1 MLDCLGNIK
10 RNFKAIHGNRQL
22 RLKILIGFLYFI
34 TISITFYPLCNIHA
48 DEGSFKR
55 FIDPKARYELQYPA
69 TMEIE
74 FNGPD
79 QVRIFHP
86 RAPFRIHV
94 FIEKRR
100 QPGKPD
106 STALLTSLAGRLE
119 KEMGKIEILDAKSP
133 IKGDKRHGYAVFR
146 FKNSRGVDLTQLV
159 RYFVA
164 KDRVLQLIISD
175 KSKGYANIKP
185 IFDKTCNSLKIFKE
199 SLK

>member
-1 MLDCLGNIK
+1 MRDRPGNIK
-10 RNFKAIHGNRQL
+10 PNFKDIHGNRQL
-22 RLKILIGFLYFI
+22 YHKIFIGFLYFI
-34 TISITFYPLCNIHA
+34 TIFIVFDPFRHIFA
-48 DEGSFKR
+48 DEGSFTR
-55 FIDPKARYELQYPA
+55 FMDPKARYQLQYPA

-79 QVRIFHP
+79 QVKIFHP
-86 RAPFRIHV
+86 KVAFRIHV

-106 STALLTSLAGRLE
+106 ASALLTSLAGRLE

-185 IFDKTCNSLKIFKE
+185 VFHKTVNSLKIFKE
-199 SLK
+199 TLK